1 MIVINEDARKRIRAV
16 LLAEAV
22 AARQAEAPRLEIALA
37 GTDRLRPGPR
47 AL

>member
-1 MIVINEDARKRIRAV
+1 VIVINEDARKRIRAV

-37 GTDRLRPGPR
+37 AAARSRPGPR